1 MNQPRLA
8 AAVHSY
14 FLTYLPRDKGLQPS
28 TIRSYRDSLR
38 LFLIFVAG
46 RNRRGVSEL
55 ELEHLDYES
64 VQAFLH
70 DMEAER
76 GNAISTRNQRLA
88 ALHVFYEYLAR
99 TVPEMLAVCAR
110 VAAIPMKRCPLPEV
124 TFLAREEVEALFAC
138 IPARDRLARRDRA
151 LLMLLYNTG
160 ARVSEVAQLTIGQLE
175 LQSPARVRLLGKGS
189 KWRTCPLWK
198 QTAKVLRDMLSERG
212 GDLPADAPVFVGTD
226 QAPMTRSG
234 IYKRVR
240 HYARIWEQTS
250 TKPPPAQVR
259 ITPHVFRHTAAVHLL
274 EAGAEVNVIRSWLG
288 HVNLETTNRYAE
300 ITVRMKAR
308 ALALCDPVAVDPA
321 HTRKPAWQQDA
332 AMLDWLASL

>member
-1 MNQPRLA
+1 MNQPSLA
-8 AAVHSY
+8 AVIHSY

-38 LFLIFVAG
+38 LFLIFVAD
-46 RNRRGVSEL
+46 RNRRGVSAL
-55 ELEHLDYES
+55 ELEHLSYEA
-64 VQAFLH
+64 VQAFLY

-99 TVPEMLAVCAR
+99 TVPEMLPSCAR
-110 VAAIPMKRCPLPEV
+110 VAAIPMKRCPLPQV
-124 TFLAREEVEALFAC
+124 TFLARDEVESLFAC
-138 IPARDRLARRDRA
+138 IPAGDRLARRDRA

-160 ARVSEVAQLTIGQLE
+160 ARVSEVAQLTMGQLE

-198 QTAKVLRDMLSERG
+198 QTAKALRDMLNERA
-212 GDLPADAPVFVGTD
+212 GDVPTDALVFVGTD

-250 TKPPPAQVR
+250 ARPTAQGR

-274 EAGAEVNVIRSWLG
+274 EAGVDVNVIRSWLG

-300 ITVRMKAR
+300 ITVRMKAK
-308 ALALCDPVAVDPA
+308 ALALCDPVALDPA
-321 HTRKPAWQQDA
+321 HPRKPTWQQDA